1 MRILLLAMPDTVDFI
16 DNAARIPN
24 LALVSLA
31 GNLPGHDVKVMD
43 LVLYKPDIRRAVE
56 EALTKFRPRLVGLSA
71 MTFQYDTLLR
81 VARVVRG
88 FDPHIKI
95 VAGGY
100 HPSLMARELAEADL
114 LLLDFIVRGEGEA
127 TLAELVA
134 ELERPQADFSAIAGL
149 SFRQGDLWEHNANR
163 PLLDLD
169 QLRLPRRES
178 RLGEGFFFLDMSM
191 DVAETSRGCPFNCKF
206 CSINRIYGNTFRR
219 FPLSR
224 IIADLKAIRRRGA
237 KSVFFVDDNIT
248 YDIDHFRQVCQ
259 AIVQHGLND
268 MCYLAQVTAVGI
280 ANHPELVADMDRA
293 NFRLIFVGFESMEPA
308 ALKQMRKPTSPAINR
323 KAAALLRQHRMAIIA
338 GGIVGY
344 PDDTR
349 ESVKRQFRQIWELR
363 PDALYMQILTPYPQT
378 ALRQELLE
386 AGLITNLDDYR
397 SYNGFN
403 GNIRTRYMSC
413 KELETLK
420 GDLAFWGGVDPAFW
434 GRNYFLRHHTHFFLK
449 ALAKQAVLYF
459 YYLLISKEDPRKLNI

>member
-16 DNAARIPN
+16 DSAARIPN
-24 LALVSLA
+24 MALVSLA
-31 GNLPGHDVKVMD
+31 GNLPDHEVKVMD
-43 LVLYKPDIRRAVE
+43 LVLYKPDIRK
-56 EALTKFRPRLVGLSA
+56 ALEKILATFRPHLVGLSA
-71 MTFQYDTLLR
+71 MTFQYNTLLR

-88 FDPHIKI
+88 FDPAIKM

-100 HPSLMARELAEADL
+100 HPSLMARDL
-114 LLLDFIVRGEGEA
+114 PEEDLGLLDFIVRGEGEA
-127 TLAELVA
+127 TLRELVA
-134 ELERPQADFSAIAGL
+134 GLEQAQPDFSRVAGL
-149 SFRQGDLWEHNANR
+149 SYRQGAHWQHNAPR

-169 QLRLPRRES
+169 QVLPPRRES
-178 RLGEGFFFLDMSM
+178 RVDEGFFFLDMPM

-206 CSINRIYGNTFRR
+206 CSINRFYGNTYRR

-237 KSVFFVDDNIT
+237 RSVFFVDDNIT
-248 YDIDHFRQVCQ
+248 YDIGHFRQVCQ
-259 AIVQHGLND
+259 AIVREGLND
-268 MCYLAQVTAVGI
+268 LCFLTQVTAAGI
-280 ANHPELVADMDRA
+280 AGHPELVADMDRA

-308 ALKQMRKPTSPAINR
+308 ALKQMRKPTSPAINQ

-349 ESVKRQFRQIWELR
+349 ESVQRQFRQIRGLK

-378 ALRQELLE
+378 ALRQELLD
-386 AGLITNLDDYR
+386 AGLIANLDDYR

-403 GNIRTRYMSC
+403 GNIRTKHLDC
-413 KELETLK
+413 NELETLK
-420 GDLAFWGGVDPAFW
+420 GNLVFWGGIKTIF
-434 GRNYFLRHHTHFFLK
+434 GLGNYFLRNHTFYFLK
-449 ALAKQAVLYF
+449 TIAQQIFLYF
-459 YYLLISKEDPRKLNI
+459 YYLLISKEDPRQLNI

>member
-31 GNLPGHDVKVMD
+31 GNLPDHEVKVMD
-43 LVLYKPDIRRAVE
+43 LVLYKPDIREAVE
-56 EALTKFRPRLVGLSA
+56 KVLGTFQPHLVGLSA

-81 VARVVRG
+81 LAKVVRR
-88 FDPHIKI
+88 FDHSLKI

-100 HPSLMARELAEADL
+100 HPSLMAQELPEEDL
-114 LLLDFIVRGEGEA
+114 RLLDFIVRGEGEA
-127 TLAELVA
+127 TFGELVA
-134 ELERPQADFSAIAGL
+134 QLEQPQPDFSQVAGL
-149 SFRQGDLWEHNANR
+149 SYRQGDHWEHNAPR

-169 QLRLPRRES
+169 QLLLPRRDS
-178 RLGEGFFFLDMSM
+178 RVGEDFFFLDMSM

-237 KSVFFVDDNIT
+237 RSVFFVDDNIT

-268 MCYLAQVTAVGI
+268 LCYLAQVTAAGI

-323 KAAALLRQHRMAIIA
+323 RAAVLLRQHRMAIIA

-349 ESVKRQFRQIWELR
+349 ESVKRQIRQIWELN
-363 PDALYMQILTPYPQT
+363 PDALYLQILTPYPQT
-378 ALRQELLE
+378 ALRKELLE
-386 AGLITNLDDYR
+386 AGLIVNLDDYR

-420 GDLAFWGGVDPAFW
+420 GDMAFWGAVKISFW
-434 GRNYFLRHHTHFFLK
+434 KGNYFLRNHTSYYLK
-449 ALAKQAVLYF
+449 TLAKQIALYF
-459 YYLLISKEDPRKLNI
+459 YYLLISKEDPRQLNI

>member
-16 DNAARIPN
+16 DNGARIPN

-31 GNLPGHDVKVMD
+31 GNLPDHDVKVMD
-43 LVLYKPDIRRAVE
+43 LVLYKPDIRRSVE
-56 EALTKFRPRLVGLSA
+56 QVLATFRPRLVGLSA

-81 VARVVRG
+81 VARVVRR
-88 FDPHIKI
+88 FDPGITI

-100 HPSLMARELAEADL
+100 HPSLMARELPEEDL
-114 LLLDFIVRGEGEA
+114 QLLDFIVRGEGEA
-127 TLAELVA
+127 TLGELVA
-134 ELERPQADFSAIAGL
+134 ELERAQPDFSRVAGL
-149 SFRQGDLWEHNANR
+149 SYRQGGRWEHNGPR

-178 RLGEGFFFLDMSM
+178 RLDEGFFFLDMPM

-219 FPLSR
+219 FPLSW
-224 IIADLKAIRRRGA
+224 IIADLKAIRNRGA
-237 KSVFFVDDNIT
+237 RSVFFADDNIT

-259 AIVQHGLND
+259 AIVREGLND
-268 MCYLAQVTAVGI
+268 LCYLTQVTAAGI

-308 ALKQMRKPTSPAINR
+308 ALKQMRKPTSPAINQ

-349 ESVKRQFRQIWELR
+349 ESVKRQIRQLWGLK
-363 PDALYMQILTPYPQT
+363 PDVLYMQILTPYPQT

-386 AGLITNLDDYR
+386 AGLIVNLDDYR
-397 SYNGFN
+397 SYNGFA
-403 GNIRTRYMSC
+403 GNIRTKYMGRQ
-413 KELETLK
+413 ELETLK
-420 GDLAFWGGVDPAFW
+420 SNLAFWGAVATSFRTG
-434 GRNYFLRHHTHFFLK
+434 NYFFRNHTVYYLK
-449 ALAKQAVLYF
+449 TIVKQIGLYF
-459 YYLLISKEDPRKLNI
+459 HYLLVSKEDPRHLNI

>member
-1 MRILLLAMPDTVDFI
+1 
-16 DNAARIPN
+16 
-24 LALVSLA
+24 
-31 GNLPGHDVKVMD
+31 
-43 LVLYKPDIRRAVE
+43 
-56 EALTKFRPRLVGLSA
+56 
-71 MTFQYDTLLR
+71 
-81 VARVVRG
+81 
-88 FDPHIKI
+88 
-95 VAGGY
+95 
-100 HPSLMARELAEADL
+100 
-114 LLLDFIVRGEGEA
+114 
-127 TLAELVA
+127 
-134 ELERPQADFSAIAGL
+134 
-149 SFRQGDLWEHNANR
+149 
-163 PLLDLD
+163 
-169 QLRLPRRES
+169 
-178 RLGEGFFFLDMSM
+178 
-191 DVAETSRGCPFNCKF
+191 
-206 CSINRIYGNTFRR
+206 
-219 FPLSR
+219 
-224 IIADLKAIRRRGA
+224 
-237 KSVFFVDDNIT
+237 
-248 YDIDHFRQVCQ
+248 
-259 AIVQHGLND
+259 
-268 MCYLAQVTAVGI
+268 
-280 ANHPELVADMDRA
+280 
-293 NFRLIFVGFESMEPA
+293 MEPA

>member
-31 GNLPGHDVKVMD
+31 GNLFGHEVKVMD
-43 LVLYKPDIRRAVE
+43 LVLYKPNIRRAVE
-56 EALTKFRPRLVGLSA
+56 EVLAKFRPRLVGLSA
-71 MTFQYDTLLR
+71 MTFQFDTLLR
-81 VARVVRG
+81 VARVVRR
-88 FDPHIKI
+88 FDPDIKL

-100 HPSLMARELAEADL
+100 HPSLMARELSEEDL

-127 TLAELVA
+127 TLGELVT
-134 ELERPQADFSAIAGL
+134 ELERAQPDFSAIAGL
-149 SFRQGDLWEHNANR
+149 SYRQGEHWEHNTNR

-169 QLRLPRRES
+169 QVLLPRRES
-178 RLGEGFFFLDMSM
+178 RLDEGFFFLDLSM

-206 CSINRIYGNTFRR
+206 CSINRIYGNTYRR

-224 IIADLKAIRRRGA
+224 VIADLKAIQRRGT

-259 AIVQHGLND
+259 AIVHHGLND
-268 MCYLAQVTAVGI
+268 MCYLTQVTAAGI
-280 ANHPELVADMDRA
+280 AKNPELVADMDRA

-308 ALKQMRKPTSPAINR
+308 ALKQMRKPTTPAINQQ
-323 KAAALLRQHRMAIIA
+323 AAALLRQHRMAILA
-338 GGIVGY
+338 GVIVGY

-349 ESVKRQFRQIWELR
+349 ESVKRQFRQILGLN

-378 ALRQELLE
+378 VIRQELLD
-386 AGLITNLDDYR
+386 AGLIVNLDDYR
-397 SYNGFN
+397 SYNGFDS
-403 GNIRTRYMSC
+403 NIRTRYLSC
-413 KELETLK
+413 KELGDLK
-420 GDLAFWGGVDPAFW
+420 ANLAFWGMVHPASW
-434 GRNYFLRHHTHFFLK
+434 ARNYFARNHIHYYLK
-449 ALAKQAVLYF
+449 TIAKNAALYF
-459 YYLLISKEDPRKLNI
+459 YYLLISPKDPRQLHI

>member
-16 DNAARIPN
+16 DNVMRIPN
-24 LALVSLA
+24 LALASLA
-31 GNLPGHDVKVMD
+31 GNLPDHEVQVMD
-43 LVLYKPDIRRAVE
+43 LVLYKPSIRRAVE
-56 EALTKFRPRLVGLSA
+56 QVLAKFRPQLVGLSA

-81 VARVVRG
+81 LARVVRG
-88 FDPHIKI
+88 VDPHIQV

-100 HPSLMARELAEADL
+100 HPSLMARELPEEDL
-114 LLLDFIVRGEGEA
+114 RLLDFIVRGEGEA
-127 TLAELVA
+127 TFAELVA
-134 ELERPQADFSAIAGL
+134 ELERPQPDFSGIAGL
-149 SFRQGDLWEHNANR
+149 SYRRGDLWEHNADR
-163 PLLDLD
+163 PLLALD
-169 QLRLPRRES
+169 QLHLPRRES
-178 RLGEGFFFLDMSM
+178 RLGEGFFFLDLSM

-224 IIADLKAIRRRGA
+224 IIDDLKAIRRRGT

-268 MCYLAQVTAVGI
+268 IHYMAQVTAAGI
-280 ANHPELVADMDRA
+280 AHNPALVADMDRA
-293 NFRLIFVGFESMEPA
+293 NFRFIFVGFESMEPA
-308 ALKQMRKPTSPAINR
+308 ALKQMRKPTSPAINQ
-323 KAAALLRQHRMAIIA
+323 KAAALLRQHGMAIIA

-349 ESVKRQFRQIWELR
+349 ESVKRQIRQLWGLN

-378 ALRQELLE
+378 AIRQELLE

-397 SYNGFN
+397 SYNGFASN
-403 GNIRTRYMSC
+403 VRTRYLSC
-413 KELETLK
+413 KELGALK
-420 GDLAFWGGVDPAFW
+420 ANQVFWGTVRPAYW
-434 GRNYFLRHHTHFFLK
+434 ARNYLVRNHIHHFLK
-449 ALAKQAVLYF
+449 TIAKNAALFF
-459 YYLLISKEDPRKLNI
+459 YYLLISKKDPRQLDI

>member
-31 GNLPGHDVKVMD
+31 GNLPDHEVKVMD
-43 LVLYKPDIRRAVE
+43 LVLYKPNIRTAVE
-56 EALTKFRPRLVGLSA
+56 GVLATFRPHLVGLSA

-81 VARVVRG
+81 VARVVRR
-88 FDPHIKI
+88 FDPGIKM

-100 HPSLMARELAEADL
+100 HPSLMARELSEEDL
-114 LLLDFIVRGEGEA
+114 RLLDFIVRGEGEA
-127 TLAELVA
+127 TLGELVA
-134 ELERPQADFSAIAGL
+134 ELEQAQPDFSRVAGL
-149 SFRQGDLWEHNANR
+149 SYRQGAHWEHNAPR

-169 QLRLPRRES
+169 QLLLPRRES
-178 RLGEGFFFLDMSM
+178 RVDEDFFFLDMPM

-206 CSINRIYGNTFRR
+206 CSINRIYGNTYRR
-219 FPLSR
+219 FPLAR

-237 KSVFFVDDNIT
+237 RSVFFVDDNIT

-259 AIVQHGLND
+259 AIVQEGLND
-268 MCYLAQVTAVGI
+268 LCYLTQVTAAGI
-280 ANHPELVADMDRA
+280 AKNPQLVADMDRA

-308 ALKQMRKPTSPAINR
+308 ALKQMRKPTSPAINQQ
-323 KAAALLRQHRMAIIA
+323 AAALLRQHRMAIIA

-349 ESVKRQFRQIWELR
+349 ESVKRQFRQIWGLK

-378 ALRQELLE
+378 TLRQELLD
-386 AGLITNLDDYR
+386 AGLIVNLDDYR
-397 SYNGFN
+397 SYNGFI
-403 GNIRTRYMSC
+403 GNIRTKYMSS

-420 GDLAFWGGVDPAFW
+420 GNLAFWGAVHPAAW
-434 GRNYFLRHHTHFFLK
+434 TRNYFLRNHFLYYLK
-449 ALAKQAVLYF
+449 TIVKQAALYF
-459 YYLLISKEDPRKLNI
+459 HYLLISKKDRRQLNI